1 MAGNLATKQEYN
13 VGWGFHSN
21 NNTSASYEAETLVLS
36 GFQAHEVC
44 SYIGKPLKADEVRS
58 YTLEYWLMPACHP
71 AACCEQRA
79 DQSALTYGKLLKKCR
94 QCLLRHP
101 ATSCEQRA
109 DQSALTYGKLLKKC
123 SQRLLRHPATGCG
136 QYQQKFPLC
145 GISLLKALSY

>member
-1 MAGNLATKQEYN
+1 MICNNGNVRIQTRGGWMAGNLATKQEYN

-101 ATSCEQRA
+101 AT
-109 DQSALTYGKLLKKC
+109 
-123 SQRLLRHPATGCG
+123 GCG

>member
-101 ATSCEQRA
+101 AT
-109 DQSALTYGKLLKKC
+109 
-123 SQRLLRHPATGCG
+123 GCG

-145 GISLLKALSY
+145 GISNKNSTQVRRLVQKYINFQKVNN

>member
-1 MAGNLATKQEYN
+1 MICNNGNVRIQTRGGWMAGNLATKQEYN

-21 NNTSASYEAETLVLS
+21 NNTSASHEAEALVLS
-36 GFQAHEVC
+36 GFQAYEVC

-79 DQSALTYGKLLKKCR
+79 DWSALT
-94 QCLLRHP
+94 LRLP
-101 ATSCEQRA
+101 
-109 DQSALTYGKLLKKC
+109 LKKC